1 MSPEWSADAAVFGLM
16 TLRVGAM
23 LIAAPLW
30 NHTAFPRRT
39 RTAFAIVVAAA
50 MWPLAGPAALAP
62 DAPVMTVAQAAWT
75 ELWLGFALGFG
86 TRIAFAGIALLG
98 ELISVQGGLG
108 AASVLDP
115 ASGANSVALASL
127 FQTFGLLVFL
137 AMDGPHM
144 LLRALAAAFAA
155 VPVGAALSVE
165 ALAGG
170 IVSGAGLLFEL
181 AVRVAAP
188 VTVLMWVVNLGVGI
202 LGRFVPQ
209 LNLMMLQLPANI
221 LVTLSLI
228 GLGAGRFLDAFADAI
243 AVSIDRMATLAVG
256 GV

>member
-1 MSPEWSADAAVFGLM
+1 MWSADAAVFGLM

-23 LIAAPLW
+23 LAAAPLW
-30 NHTAFPRRT
+30 NHSAFSRRS
-39 RTAFAIVVAAA
+39 RAAFALVVAAA
-50 MWPLAGPAALAP
+50 MWPLAPAAALPP
-62 DAPVMTVAQAAWT
+62 DASALATAQAAWT

-115 ASGANSVALASL
+115 TSGANSVALASL

-137 AMDGPHM
+137 AMDGPHL
-144 LLRALAAAFAA
+144 LLRALAGSFAA

-170 IVSGAGLLFEL
+170 IVAGAGLLFEL
-181 AVRVAAP
+181 AVRIAAP

-221 LVTLSLI
+221 LITLALI
-228 GLGAGRFLDAFADAI
+228 GLGAGRFLDAFADAVVVSVDRV
-243 AVSIDRMATLAVG
+243 AVLAAG
-256 GV
+256 GA